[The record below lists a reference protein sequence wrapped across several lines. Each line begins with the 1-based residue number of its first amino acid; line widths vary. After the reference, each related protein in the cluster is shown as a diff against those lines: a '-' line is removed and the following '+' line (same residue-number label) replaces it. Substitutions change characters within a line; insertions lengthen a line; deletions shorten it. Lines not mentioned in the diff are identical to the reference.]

1 MAGHARALDPT
12 EAGTG
17 TGSECGSG
25 SCGQGCASGSDTG
38 REGCTH
44 PRPGR
49 QDCARHRPEGGR
61 ARTDRRPEGGRARS
75 RAGQTASACAGA
87 GAGQGSGGARDQVDR
102 AGTTGAADTSA
113 GRKGSATDSTSC
125 RRDQASSGDA
135 DQARVRRTR

>member
-38 REGCTH
+38 REGCT
-44 PRPGR
+44 RL
-49 QDCARHRPEGGR
+49 RPEGGR
-61 ARTDRRPEGGRARS
+61 ART
-75 RAGQTASACAGA
+75 RAGQTARAR
-87 GAGQGSGGARDQVDR
+87 AGQGSSGARDQVDR

-113 GRKGSATDSTSC
+113 GRKGSATHSTSC

-135 DQARVRRTR
+135 DQARVHRTR